1 MLSMKLYYLLEKI
14 YPHFD
19 CITST
24 IIRATTVTQLFKN
37 LELVVYELLQHSED
51 AVVHI
56 HSPII

>member
-1 MLSMKLYYLLEKI
+1 MLSMKLFYLLKKI
-14 YPHFD
+14 YAHFD